1 MRSPTEEQAIE
12 PASDRFTEVRFSD
25 SCKAPAEA
33 VYDLLADLRTHLQ
46 WGGRDQT
53 RVFRLLSLDAVPEP
67 ATPGTVFTSTGAIP
81 GSVRRWQD
89 RSEVTQAVRPSL
101 FEFVTEAT
109 AARGPKVMAATYRHR
124 YELLP
129 TDKGCRVSYSCR
141 QERIAG
147 PMLRLRLPVIRAMAW
162 RVGIP
167 MMMRRGFRNLLRLA
181 EQQVHEPA
189 PTRGDLD
196 RADVEGKGR
205 QDWRT

>member
-81 GSVRRWQD
+81 GSFDGGRTARRSP
-89 RSEVTQAVRPSL
+89 RRCGRRCSSSSPRP
-101 FEFVTEAT
+101 
-109 AARGPKVMAATYRHR
+109 
-124 YELLP
+124 LLP
-129 TDKGCRVSYSCR
+129 V
-141 QERIAG
+141 A
-147 PMLRLRLPVIRAMAW
+147 
-162 RVGIP
+162 
-167 MMMRRGFRNLLRLA
+167 RR
-181 EQQVHEPA
+181 
-189 PTRGDLD
+189 
-196 RADVEGKGR
+196 
-205 QDWRT
+205 